1 MCPTSAL
8 DFELS
13 GQGETVAGAFAL
25 KDVQQAAV
33 DAGFVKSD
41 VGPEKPLAQRADLAA
56 FFKTLGVSSLS
67 GFKRRF
73 YAEKLPKPRPGM
85 TPLVHEKVSPRAV
98 FPSLLAEP
106 NTLEAES
113 PESSADPTDQTQPTP
128 SPRQDKP
135 KEEKITWTVPPVSEF
150 PTLAAEWTEKNW
162 RMLPKPG
169 GAVMKPE
176 DWYVLWGAQQQV
188 ERGDNRDEKPMW
200 APHGGLDF
208 DGRERWEK
216 WERYKGMD
224 ADAARLEFVKAYGKA
239 MSEERAKLNFRA
251 Y

>member
-98 FPSLLAEP
+98 FPSVLAEP

-113 PESSADPTDQTQPTP
+113 SVVRRPDRPNPTHSLPSTGQAQGGEDHVDRASRVRVPDPRGGVDG
-128 SPRQDKP
+128 
-135 KEEKITWTVPPVSEF
+135 EEVAHAPQ
-150 PTLAAEWTEKNW
+150 A
-162 RMLPKPG
+162 RR
-169 GAVMKPE
+169 
-176 DWYVLWGAQQQV
+176 
-188 ERGDNRDEKPMW
+188 RGDE
-200 APHGGLDF
+200 AGGLVRAL
-208 DGRERWEK
+208 GR
-216 WERYKGMD
+216 
-224 ADAARLEFVKAYGKA
+224 AAT
-239 MSEERAKLNFRA
+239 SRARR
-251 Y
+251 

>member
-98 FPSLLAEP
+98 FPSLLA
-106 NTLEAES
+106 
-113 PESSADPTDQTQPTP
+113 
-128 SPRQDKP
+128 
-135 KEEKITWTVPPVSEF
+135 
-150 PTLAAEWTEKNW
+150 
-162 RMLPKPG
+162 
-169 GAVMKPE
+169 
-176 DWYVLWGAQQQV
+176 
-188 ERGDNRDEKPMW
+188 
-200 APHGGLDF
+200 
-208 DGRERWEK
+208 
-216 WERYKGMD
+216 
-224 ADAARLEFVKAYGKA
+224 
-239 MSEERAKLNFRA
+239 
-251 Y
+251 